1 MRRTYG
7 FFPFRSLRFLFF
19 FFPLFSSFPLCFPSF
34 FVSLSLSLS
43 FLSALLFPAL
53 SAFPFLFPFFLS
65 FFFPLFS
72 SFPLCSPS
80 FFRFSFLSFC
90 PSFFRSFP
98 LSHFALPLFFVS
110 LSFLSALLFPA
121 LSAFPFLFPFF
132 LSFFFPL
139 FSSFPLCSPSFFR
152 FSFLSFCPSFFRS
165 FPLSRFAFPLSLL
178 SALLFSALFLFPTL
192 FSLFFSFLFPFFL
205 SFFFPSFPSFPLCS
219 LRIKFLC
226 HCKKYGPAAVLMN
239 TQYGTRKYHRPE
251 ILQKGVLGRK

>member
-1 MRRTYG
+1 MFFIKAETQGFG
-7 FFPFRSLRFLFF
+7 FFVAGKPCAGGMVEENLR
-19 FFPLFSSFPLCFPSF
+19 LFSISLFAFPF
-34 FVSLSLSLS
+34 
-43 FLSALLFPAL
+43 LLFPA
-53 SAFPFLFPFFLS
+53 FPTFPALLFLFPFFLP

-72 SFPLCSPS
+72 SFPLCS
-80 FFRFSFLSFC
+80 
-90 PSFFRSFP
+90 
-98 LSHFALPLFFVS
+98 
-110 LSFLSALLFPA
+110 
-121 LSAFPFLFPFF
+121 
-132 LSFFFPL
+132 
-139 FSSFPLCSPSFFR
+139 

-226 HCKKYGPAAVLMN
+226 YCKKYGPAAVLMN

>member
-19 FFPLFSSFPLCFPSF
+19 FFPLFSSFPLC
-34 FVSLSLSLS
+34 
-43 FLSALLFPAL
+43 
-53 SAFPFLFPFFLS
+53 
-65 FFFPLFS
+65 
-72 SFPLCSPS
+72 SPS
-80 FFRFSFLSFC
+80 FFRFSFPFSFLSFC
-90 PSFFRSFP
+90 PSFSRSFP
-98 LSHFALPLFFVS
+98 LSHFALPLFFVFLSLS
-110 LSFLSALLFPA
+110 LSFLSVLLFPA
-121 LSAFPFLFPFF
+121 FPTFPALLSLFFSFLFPFLFLFLFPFF

-139 FSSFPLCSPSFFR
+139 FPPFPLCS

-165 FPLSRFAFPLSLL
+165 FPLSRFAFPLYLL

-192 FSLFFSFLFPFFL
+192 LSLFFSFLFPFFL

-226 HCKKYGPAAVLMN
+226 YCKKYGPAAVLMN

-251 ILQKGVLGRK
+251 ISQKGVLGRK

>member
-1 MRRTYG
+1 MFFIKAETQGFG
-7 FFPFRSLRFLFF
+7 FFVAGKPCAGGMVEENLR
-19 FFPLFSSFPLCFPSF
+19 LFSISLFAFPF
-34 FVSLSLSLS
+34 
-43 FLSALLFPAL
+43 LLFPAL
-53 SAFPFLFPFFLS
+53 FLFPTLLSLFFSFFFPFLFPFFLS
-65 FFFPLFS
+65 FFFPLFPPFLLC
-72 SFPLCSPS
+72 FPS
-80 FFRFSFLSFC
+80 
-90 PSFFRSFP
+90 
-98 LSHFALPLFFVS
+98 LFVSLS

-226 HCKKYGPAAVLMN
+226 YCKKYGPAAVLMN